1 MSPIFKRIRQKLA
14 DENQFLKYSRYAIG
28 EIVLVAIGIT
38 LAFQVNQWKDD
49 KEEQELEIKLLTEI
63 QNGLKSD
70 LVDVKVNHKWQ
81 SDILKSQYKVID
93 WLQSDVEA
101 NDSITYHFSMAIKR
115 TSFMISTAPFESLK
129 EFGLN
134 RVSNDSIT
142 QKIITL
148 YDVLYPKY
156 ENVISMYY
164 EQGDNLFDVGYLYFD
179 DWDLSPY
186 VYSNKPKNIL
196 QLKADHT
203 VFMRL
208 KYLTDFNLH
217 LVSLNSRMEELLI
230 EAIDLIEL
238 ELND

>member
-1 MSPIFKRIRQKLA
+1 MTPFFRRIRQKLS

-81 SDILKSQYKVID
+81 SDILKSQYKIID
-93 WLQSDVEA
+93 WLQSDVEV
-101 NDSITYHFSMAIKR
+101 NDSITYHFSLAIKR

-134 RVSNDSIT
+134 RVSNDSIK

-148 YDVLYPKY
+148 YDVLYPNY
-156 ENVISMYY
+156 QNVISMYY
-164 EQGDNLFDVGYLYFD
+164 EQGDKFFDVGYLYFD
-179 DWDLSPY
+179 DWNLSPY
-186 VYSNKPKNIL
+186 VYSNKPKNIP
-196 QLKADHT
+196 QLKADHS

-208 KYLTDFNLH
+208 KYLTDFNNH
-217 LVSLNSRMEELLI
+217 LVHLNS
-230 EAIDLIEL
+230 
-238 ELND
+238 